1 MMDERPDTSPL
12 VILVNGLPATGKTTL
27 ARRLATDLR
36 LPLLAKDAIK
46 ETLFDTLG
54 WSDRVWSRRLGA
66 VTFTLLY
73 MLLEEQLRAGRSC
86 VVECNFTPDRDAQ
99 HWRDL
104 AQTYS
109 FTPFQALCVAD
120 GPTLYARYCARARS
134 PERHPGHVEPL
145 NLDEHRELLLRG
157 RIEPLDIGGALYELD
172 TTDFATIDY
181 AGLYA
186 AITKARAGGGA

>member
-1 MMDERPDTSPL
+1 MEERLNAAPL

-86 VVECNFTPDRDAQ
+86 VVECNFTPDYDTQR
-99 HWRDL
+99 WRNL
-104 AQTYS
+104 AQTYP
-109 FTPFQALCVAD
+109 FTPYQTLCVAD
-120 GPTLYARYCARARS
+120 GPTLYARYCTRARS

-186 AITKARAGGGA
+186 AITKARADRSA

>member
-1 MMDERPDTSPL
+1 MDERPDASPL

-27 ARRLATDLR
+27 ARRLPTHLR

-86 VVECNFTPDRDAQ
+86 VVECNFTPDYDTQR
-99 HWRDL
+99 WRDL
-104 AQTYS
+104 AQTYP

-145 NLDEHRELLLRG
+145 NLDDHRELLLRG

-186 AITKARAGGGA
+186 AITKARADRSA